1 LIPKDGEALGISTW
15 PRCASVSARG
25 EAAWPAELLMADG
38 FEAQSFIVEL
48 SLIPKVMTRIIANH

>member
-38 FEAQSFIVEL
+38 LEHQTVVVE
-48 SLIPKVMTRIIANH
+48 SVIITKGECE